1 MITAQ
6 VESFT
11 ERLEELKPL
20 ISLHWDK
27 LAKDRDSVPLDPRY
41 DVYALLEEAGEL
53 MFVTLRDRGRLV
65 GYWIAI
71 IAPGFHYQGCLTAT
85 MDIWNLL
92 PDYEDGVAAMV
103 LMRAVEREYRRRGV
117 RRAFAGEKIHRP
129 CGRLYRV
136 FGYEPVEVHYSKL
149 MGESKW

>member
-20 ISLHWDK
+20 IPLHWEK
-27 LAKDRDSVPLDPRY
+27 LARDRASVPLDPRY
-41 DVYALLEEAGEL
+41 DVYGRLDEAGEL

-71 IAPGFHYQGCLTAT
+71 IAPGFHYRSCLTAT
-85 MDIWNLL
+85 LDIWNVL
-92 PDYEDGVAAMV
+92 PEYENGVTAMI
-103 LMRAVEREYRRRGV
+103 LMRAVEKEYRRRGV
-117 RRAFAGEKIHRP
+117 RRAFAGEKIQHP
-129 CGRLYRV
+129 CGRLYRA
-136 FGYEPVEVHYSKL
+136 FGYVPVETHYSKL
-149 MGESKW
+149 MGD